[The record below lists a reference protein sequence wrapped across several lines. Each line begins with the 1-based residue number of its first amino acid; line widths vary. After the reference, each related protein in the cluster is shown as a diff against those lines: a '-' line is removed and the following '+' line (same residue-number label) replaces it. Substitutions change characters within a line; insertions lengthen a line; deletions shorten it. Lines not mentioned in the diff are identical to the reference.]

1 MGTRGIIARIDE
13 KRGFAGNYH
22 HWDSYP
28 TQLGATLWKLYHGHF
43 ECNLKVMLRVLID
56 DHPAGWSTI
65 NDADFTLEPG
75 WSNTDLGQINPVCYC
90 HGDRHKEGHVIY
102 PEDDYGAEWVY
113 VFDEEKNTMAVLMA
127 VDKAGEHVIGFFGT
141 NPGRQNWRVI
151 ANFSLDGEEPDWK
164 ALNFF
169 AYEGE

>member
-1 MGTRGIIARIDE
+1 MGTRGIIARIDK

-43 ECNLKVMLRVLID
+43 QQNLKQMLKVLID

-65 NDADFTLEPG
+65 NGADFNLPPG
-75 WSNTDLGQINPVCYC
+75 WHNAGSGHTNPTCYC
-90 HGDRHKEGHVIY
+90 HLDRHREGRVIY

-113 VFDEEKNTMAVLMA
+113 VFNEQENTMSVLMA
-127 VDKAGEHVIGFFGT
+127 IDKAGIHTIGAFGT
-141 NPGRQNWRVI
+141 NPGRQDWR
-151 ANFSLDGEEPDWK
+151 ALASFSLDGPEPNWE
-164 ALNFF
+164 ALEPF
-169 AYEGE
+169 A